1 MLTIN
6 DLEGNLFF
14 NKKLTINY
22 YGLIN
27 GLRNQRDGFAFFGA
41 ITHYHG
47 KIINDFILNI
57 KEDIFK
63 DLKAKIYF
71 SIVYDRTKKTFFF
84 KGVKNIN
91 YKDIGSI
98 DFSLIFFLK
107 KTKDFPII
115 ENNLIQFGSDEK
127 FVLFEVFED
136 DSIKITVIYLG
147 EEKKPEV
154 ENSFFYDKKDSPIS
168 LGKDAKINIEH
179 LNSVCFLN
187 YDTNKSLWFFQGK
200 LNEIWLACD
209 MKIEIKEDIM
219 YFKLEKDIFQI
230 MKEY

>member
-14 NKKLTINY
+14 NKKLTINF

-27 GLRNQRDGFAFFGA
+27 GLRNQRDGFAFFGS

-179 LNSVCFLN
+179 LNSICFLN

-200 LNEIWLACD
+200 LNEIWSACD